1 MASCA
6 QSLQEEDLK
15 SQGDTGCSQ
24 NPTPQKAPSAALAG
38 LGPLQAPPPSWSPP
52 FLQEPHILASTSSG
66 QWNRL
71 KGVPGQLSS

>member
-15 SQGDTGCSQ
+15 SQGDAGCSQ

-38 LGPLQAPPPSWSPP
+38 LGPLQAPPP
-52 FLQEPHILASTSSG
+52 EA
-66 QWNRL
+66 
-71 KGVPGQLSS
+71 GVPSSCKNHIFWPQLHQGNGTA